1 MHNGF
6 IIQIKTV
13 DLKGRIFEFLS
24 KTFPKTIFNQVFLM
38 FHLLSAV
45 KNIMHLSIILINNVR
60 LMKYNIFLLLKVC
73 CVYLT
78 EKQVHTIHT
87 VSQEYIYIYIL
98 CPFQPTSTYI
108 VLRSIKLQ
116 DKKTFCS
123 YFCRNRCIQSFV
135 RGQAT
140 LSLYVF
146 FYPKVNMLSKIC
158 V

>member
-45 KNIMHLSIILINNVR
+45 KNIMHLSISLINNVR
-60 LMKYNIFLLLKVC
+60 LMKYNIFPLLKVC

-87 VSQEYIYIYIL
+87 VSQEYIYIHSLPLSTHFYIYCAQEHKTL
-98 CPFQPTSTYI
+98 GQEDILFLLLQKQMHTVICEGAGHSQP
-108 VLRSIKLQ
+108 
-116 DKKTFCS
+116 
-123 YFCRNRCIQSFV
+123 
-135 RGQAT
+135 
-140 LSLYVF
+140 
-146 FYPKVNMLSKIC
+146 IC
-158 V
+158 LFLP